1 MFTSKPPTCTG
12 RTLDLSRKDSDIRY
26 LRHLGNSD
34 IAKHCHRLTWLENT
48 VCIWRGTAGSRKVR
62 RQTQH
67 PLPHGHPREH
77 LVDQVRRAL
86 GHAPSAAARTE
97 PAPMTRERH
106 EAVEPTS
113 LAPKP
118 REAPAEPPAPKK
130 VAELLLDEAGQPLA
144 GAEVGCLHTK
154 RLEVIAHHLIQD
166 AARGLPWLVCRRW
179 RRHTRRSA
187 EPMPLRATSETGEC
201 SSDEARSHAVSAY
214 ATGTASG
221 SLWDRAHTCAI

>member
-1 MFTSKPPTCTG
+1 MIPGQPVTQ
-12 RTLDLSRKDSDIRY
+12 
-26 LRHLGNSD
+26 
-34 IAKHCHRLTWLENT
+34 A
-48 VCIWRGTAGSRKVR
+48 R

-130 VAELLLDEAGQPLA
+130 VAELLLDETGQPLA

-179 RRHTRRSA
+179 RQHTRRSA

-214 ATGTASG
+214 ATEPRVAVCGIGPARASLRDAPARSLGG
-221 SLWDRAHTCAI
+221 SPRLSCIFHRLDYSCM